1 MSGAVWAIFWPLLVA
16 LAEYLLQ
23 GRARWPLRL
32 AGVAGTV
39 WALALLTR
47 MVVVDGVGVH
57 ALGGWP
63 APLGIELYADG
74 LAVLMLW
81 LSAVVMA
88 VSVPYAGAWFG
99 DQARARHY
107 WPLWWVLWSALNGL
121 FLSADL
127 FNLYVMLELLTLAA
141 VPLVALAAKPEALA
155 AALRYLLFALL
166 GSLAWLLGVAV
177 IYAGAGTLHL
187 HGVPELAGAPYG
199 ALAAGLIT
207 AGLFAKAALFPL
219 HAWLPPA
226 HGHAPAPVS
235 AILSALVVKAAV
247 YLVLRIWL
255 WGFPDLITP
264 LAGQLLGL
272 LGAAAMILGSVW
284 AFRQAQLKQVIAYS
298 TVAQLGYLLLI
309 FPLLASAAAWQ
320 GVVYHGLAHGLAKAA
335 LFLAAGNIMIVIG
348 HDRLRDMRNFPSTLS
363 PSLFAFAL
371 ASVSLMGLPPAGGFV
386 AKWLLVEGALAE
398 GQWGWA
404 LLVVAGGLLAAA
416 YLFRV
421 MRLFVR
427 HAGTPG
433 VSHHP
438 PLGWA
443 LNGPPMALALAA
455 QALGLGAEPLLAL
468 LAIAEGGP

>member
-39 WALALLTR
+39 WALAVLTR
-47 MVVVDGVGVH
+47 TVVADGVGVH

-107 WPLWWVLWSALNGL
+107 WPLWWLLWSALNGL

-226 HGHAPAPVS
+226 HGYAPAPVS

-272 LGAAAMILGSVW
+272 LGAAAIILGSVW

-335 LFLAAGNIMIVIG
+335 LFWP
-348 HDRLRDMRNFPSTLS
+348 R
-363 PSLFAFAL
+363 
-371 ASVSLMGLPPAGGFV
+371 
-386 AKWLLVEGALAE
+386 
-398 GQWGWA
+398 
-404 LLVVAGGLLAAA
+404 
-416 YLFRV
+416 
-421 MRLFVR
+421 
-427 HAGTPG
+427 
-433 VSHHP
+433 
-438 PLGWA
+438 
-443 LNGPPMALALAA
+443 
-455 QALGLGAEPLLAL
+455 
-468 LAIAEGGP
+468 AIS